1 MDEKVNRLRED
12 VVLFN
17 RRIRSQKARH
27 QLTPTQLQ
35 ALSHLDRE
43 GPMSARA
50 LAGLEQVAPQ
60 SIARTVSI
68 LEEAGMVSRTADPQ
82 DARASIVAITTL
94 GSQTLEV
101 DRARRSEWLSAALD
115 TECTEAERELLF
127 IAGRLLRR
135 LAEIPET
142 APQLRSVVNS

>member
-12 VVLFN
+12 VVLFS
-17 RRIRSQKARH
+17 RRIRSQRARH
-27 QLTPTQLQ
+27 QLTPTQLH
-35 ALSHLDRE
+35 ALAHLHQE

-60 SIARTVSI
+60 SIARTVSL
-68 LEEAGMVSRTADPQ
+68 LEDAGMVSRTADPQ
-82 DARASIVAITTL
+82 DARASIVAITAL

-115 TECTEAERELLF
+115 AECTDAERELLF
-127 IAGRLLRR
+127 IAGKLLRR
-135 LAEIPET
+135 LAHIPES
-142 APQLRSVVNS
+142 ALQPRSVVAS

>member
-1 MDEKVNRLRED
+1 MDEKVNQFRED
-12 VVLFN
+12 VVLFS
-17 RRIRSQKARH
+17 RRIRSQRAGH

-68 LEEAGMVSRTADPQ
+68 LEDAGMLSRTVDPQ
-82 DARASIVAITTL
+82 DARASIVAITAL
-94 GSQTLEV
+94 GSQTLAV

-115 TECTEAERELLF
+115 AECTDAERDLLY

-135 LAEIPET
+135 LAEIPES
-142 APQLRSVVNS
+142 AAQRESVMKP